1 MAKLKSFILCLLFPI
16 MVYGKGSM
24 RDTVRIQ
31 VHKQTY
37 ELTMSVDSAKSGCVP
52 RPVIVSVKLT
62 KGGKPAGESVF
73 PLLGDCPDE
82 EEISIEGSDKGFTI
96 KCSYCEDC
104 SLYIGYAQFGYS
116 ERLDD
121 FVLTGYK
128 EEIIDRLFPES
139 KSKIVEY
146 KFRPEKPF
154 TLCAFSIQAVRKLI
168 HQNIAQEYEITQ
180 TRTGLYPVFAYSFK
194 KGKLLWIECPV
205 EFMIHNRGK
214 NRLSVLNHPSY
225 YGYANEVYYKLLDNN
240 PSKRWNRELIYR
252 SEGDSIGD
260 YLDFAESI
268 FPNESKRFIIM
279 PRIFVY
285 KNPEFQKLFEDT
297 VAVMARSHKE
307 SRWPV
312 APSSLS
318 SGQRKFLK
326 ELISGDSLRV
336 RFYLEALDRSHT
348 VNIPL
353 DTDKRLSSFSDK

>member
-1 MAKLKSFILCLLFPI
+1 

-37 ELTMSVDSAKSGCVP
+37 ELTMSVDSAKGGCVQS
-52 RPVIVSVKLT
+52 PVIVSVKLT

-73 PLLGDCPDE
+73 PLPGDCPDE

-96 KCSYCEDC
+96 KYSYCESF

-121 FVLTGYK
+121 FVLAGYK
-128 EEIIDRLFPES
+128 EEIINRLFPES

-154 TLCAFSIQAVRKLI
+154 TLCAFSIRAVKKLI

-180 TRTGLYPVFAYSFK
+180 TRTGLYPVFGYSSK
-194 KGKLLWIECPV
+194 KGKLLWVECPV

-214 NRLSVLNHPSY
+214 NRLSVLDHPSY

-252 SEGDSIGD
+252 SEG
-260 YLDFAESI
+260 
-268 FPNESKRFIIM
+268 
-279 PRIFVY
+279 
-285 KNPEFQKLFEDT
+285 KLFEDT

-336 RFYLEALDRSHT
+336 RFYLDALDRHHA
-348 VNIPL
+348 VNVPL

>member
-1 MAKLKSFILCLLFPI
+1 MTKLKSFILCLLFPI

-37 ELTMSVDSAKSGCVP
+37 ELTMSVDSAKGGCVQS
-52 RPVIVSVKLT
+52 PVIVSVKLT

-73 PLLGDCPDE
+73 PLPGDCPDE
-82 EEISIEGSDKGFTI
+82 EDISIEGSDKGFTI
-96 KCSYCEDC
+96 KYSYCESF

-121 FVLTGYK
+121 FVLAGYK
-128 EEIIDRLFPES
+128 EEIINRLFPES

-154 TLCAFSIQAVRKLI
+154 TLCAFSIRAVKKLI

-180 TRTGLYPVFAYSFK
+180 TRTGLYPVFGYSSK

-205 EFMIHNRGK
+205 EFVIHNRGK
-214 NRLSVLNHPSY
+214 NRLSVLTGFY
-225 YGYANEVYYKLLDNN
+225 YGCVNEAIYKLKNN
-240 PSKRWNRELIYR
+240 PYKRWNYELIYR

-260 YLDFAESI
+260 YLNSAAESI

-285 KNPEFQKLFEDT
+285 KNPDFQKLFEDT

-336 RFYLEALDRSHT
+336 QFYLEALDRSHT

>member
-1 MAKLKSFILCLLFPI
+1 MTKLKSFILCLLFPI

-37 ELTMSVDSAKSGCVP
+37 ELTMSVDSAKGGCVP

-73 PLLGDCPDE
+73 PLPGDFPDE
-82 EEISIEGSDKGFTI
+82 EDISIEGSDRGFTI
-96 KCSYCEDC
+96 KYSYCEDF
-104 SLYIGYAQFGYS
+104 SLYIGYARFGYS

-121 FVLTGYK
+121 FVLAGYK

-139 KSKIVEY
+139 ESKTVEY
-146 KFRPEKPF
+146 KFRPEKPL
-154 TLCAFSIQAVRKLI
+154 TLCVFSIQAVKNLI
-168 HQNIAQEYEITQ
+168 HQNIAQEYEIVQ
-180 TRTGLYPVFAYSFK
+180 TRTGLYPVFAYSSK
-194 KGKLLWIECPV
+194 KGKLIWIECPV
-205 EFMIHNRGK
+205 EFVIHNIGK

-225 YGYANEVYYKLLDNN
+225 YGYANEVDYKLNNN

-260 YLDFAESI
+260 YLDSAESI
-268 FPNESKRFIIM
+268 SPNESNRYIIN

-285 KNPEFQKLFEDT
+285 KNPDFQKLFEDT
-297 VAVMARSHKE
+297 VAVIARSHKE

-336 RFYLEALDRSHT
+336 RFYLDALERRHA
-348 VNIPL
+348 VNVPL
-353 DTDKRLSSFSDK
+353 DADKRLSSFF

>member
-1 MAKLKSFILCLLFPI
+1 M
-16 MVYGKGSM
+16 
-24 RDTVRIQ
+24 IQ

-37 ELTMSVDSAKSGCVP
+37 ELTMSVDSAKGGCAQS
-52 RPVIVSVKLT
+52 PVIVSVKLT
-62 KGGKPAGESVF
+62 QGEKPAGESVF
-73 PLLGDCPDE
+73 PLPGDFPDE
-82 EEISIEGSDKGFTI
+82 EDISIEGSDEGFTI
-96 KCSYCEDC
+96 KYSYCEGFY
-104 SLYIGYAQFGYS
+104 LYIGYARFEYS

-121 FVLTGYK
+121 FVLAGYK

-139 KSKIVEY
+139 DSKTVEY
-146 KFRPEKPF
+146 KFRTEKPLA
-154 TLCAFSIQAVRKLI
+154 LCAFSIQAVKNLI
-168 HQNIAQEYEITQ
+168 HQNIAQEYEIIQ

-194 KGKLLWIECPV
+194 RGKLMWIECPV
-205 EFMIHNRGK
+205 EFVIHNIGK
-214 NRLSVLNHPSY
+214 NRLSLLTGSSY
-225 YGYANEVYYKLLDNN
+225 YGYAHEVGYKLDNN
-240 PSKRWNRELIYR
+240 PSKRWNYELIYR

-268 FPNESKRFIIM
+268 SPNESKRYIIN

-285 KNPEFQKLFEDT
+285 KNPEFHKLFEDT

-336 RFYLEALDRSHT
+336 RFYLEALHRHHA

-353 DTDKRLSSFSDK
+353 DTDKRLSSFF